1 MAIVI
6 TNSGCRSVE
15 QHIDDFIQL
24 AKASRDSMVAM
35 QAVLL
40 ANRLKEVARE
50 KAANI
55 DTTNMVPVGPEWG
68 MQ

>member
-1 MAIVI
+1 MASISTI
-6 TNSGCRSVE
+6 DGRRSVE
-15 QHIDDFIQL
+15 QHINDFIQL
-24 AKASRDSMVAM
+24 ARASRDSVVAM

-50 KAANI
+50 KAANT